1 MVYAGWALM
10 AIGLIAYLAAFAQGS
25 GPTMGD
31 STLQASLFSL
41 ATLLMIIGFVFVA
54 VI

>member
-1 MVYAGWALM
+1 MM
-10 AIGLIAYLAAFAQGS
+10 AIGLVMYLAAFAQGS

-41 ATLLMIIGFVFVA
+41 ATLLMILGFVFVA

>member
-1 MVYAGWALM
+1 MTVAGWLLM
-10 AIGLIAYLAAFAQGS
+10 VLGLVCYLGAFARGA

-31 STLQASLFSL
+31 DTLQASLFTL
-41 ATLLMIIGFVFVA
+41 ATIFMIAGFVFVA

>member
-1 MVYAGWALM
+1 VIIAGWTLM
-10 AIGLIAYLAAFAQGS
+10 AVGLVLYLAAFAQGS

-31 STLQASLFSL
+31 SPLQASLFTL
-41 ATLLMIIGFVFVA
+41 ATILMITGFIFVA

>member
-1 MVYAGWALM
+1 ML
-10 AIGLIAYLAAFAQGS
+10 AIGFVLYLAAFAQGS

-31 STLQASLFSL
+31 STLQATLFSL
-41 ATLLMIIGFVFVA
+41 ATLLMVAGFVFVV

>member
-1 MVYAGWALM
+1 MIIAGWFMMAL
-10 AIGLIAYLAAFAQGS
+10 GLVLYLWAFAKGS

-31 STLQASLFSL
+31 STLQASLFSG
-41 ATLLMIIGFVFVA
+41 AMLLMILGFVFVA

>member
-1 MVYAGWALM
+1 MMVL
-10 AIGLIAYLAAFAQGS
+10 GLVCYLAAFAKGS

-31 STLQASLFSL
+31 STLQATLFTG
-41 ATLLMIIGFVFVA
+41 ATILMVLGFVFVA